1 MIAQELHGMVL
12 PNLHK
17 YMERI
22 WAGLRQEDLARLAP
36 VAHGELTTAQIVS
49 ALAEIL
55 SEAPDTLVEKLIS
68 KVVQLKQL
76 GMLTFVE
83 PVAL

>member
-1 MIAQELHGMVL
+1 M
-12 PNLHK
+12 
-17 YMERI
+17 
-22 WAGLRQEDLARLAP
+22 
-36 VAHGELTTAQIVS
+36 AHGELTTAQIVS

-55 SEAPDTLVEKLIS
+55 SEAPDTVVEKLIS
-68 KVVQLKQL
+68 KVAQLKQL